1 MKKFLGGN
9 RVIKTG
15 VAVLLTAWICD
26 LLEWPAVFAV
36 ITAIVTIEPTVS
48 DSIKKGIVRFPVS
61 AIDSAYAVT
70 FISQIISVL
79 KSYKKLD
86 VPIHSSRII

>member
-1 MKKFLGGN
+1 MKKLLGGN
-9 RVIKTG
+9 RVIKTS
-15 VAVLLTAWICD
+15 VSCIADSLNFRFTRM
-26 LLEWPAVFAV
+26 PAVFAV
-36 ITAIVTIEPTVS
+36 VTAIVTIEPTVS